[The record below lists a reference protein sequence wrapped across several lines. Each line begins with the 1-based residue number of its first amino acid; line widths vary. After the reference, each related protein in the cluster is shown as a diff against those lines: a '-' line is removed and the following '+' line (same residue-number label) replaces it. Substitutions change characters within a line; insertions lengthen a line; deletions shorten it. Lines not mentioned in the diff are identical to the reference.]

1 MTTNKI
7 VFKIQEEAAA
17 EVAAI
22 LAEAKN
28 KANAS
33 AKRIADEAHVKVEE
47 IQVESLLA
55 AKEAVRSQNLIAE
68 LEARKNALDSKRQI
82 LEEAY
87 QLAERE
93 MSQLTTEK
101 WEKLI
106 IAIINNAS
114 VTGQEKLCVP
124 AADFKR
130 YQNGFLQKINAAL
143 AANGKRGE
151 LSLAEGAAPFN
162 DGVLLIGKNSDV
174 DCSFSTIL
182 QEMRRKTERE
192 VAAILFG
199 TEVGQ
204 DAAAK
209 L

>member
-28 KANAS
+28 KANVS
-33 AKRIADEAHVKVEE
+33 AKRIADEAHVKVQE
-47 IQVESLLA
+47 IHAESLLA

-68 LEARKNALDSKRQI
+68 LEARKNSLDSKRQI

-87 QLAERE
+87 QLAEKE
-93 MSQLTTEK
+93 MSQLTSEK

-130 YQNGFLQKINAAL
+130 YQKGFLQKINAAL

-182 QEMRRKTERE
+182 QEMRRRTERE

>member
-1 MTTNKI
+1 MATNKI

-22 LAEAKN
+22 LAAAKT
-28 KANAS
+28 KADVS
-33 AKRIADEAHVKVEE
+33 AEKIIEEAHVKAGE
-47 IQVESLLA
+47 IREESLLA
-55 AKEAVRSQNLIAE
+55 AKEAAHRQELIAE
-68 LEARKNALDSKRQI
+68 LEARKNSLDSKRQI

-87 QLAERE
+87 LLAAKELA
-93 MSQLTTEK
+93 QLTDEK
-101 WEKLI
+101 WKKLI

-124 AADFKR
+124 AKDFAK
-130 YQNGFLQKINAAL
+130 YQNGFLLEINEAL
-143 AANGKRGE
+143 AIQGKRGN
-151 LSLAEGAAPFN
+151 LSLAEDAAPFN

-174 DCSFSTIL
+174 DCSFATIL

-199 TEVGQ
+199 VEVSQ
-204 DAAAK
+204 DAAVE

>member
-1 MTTNKI
+1 MATNKI

-28 KANAS
+28 KADAS
-33 AKRIADEAHVKVEE
+33 AKKIIDEAHAKAQE
-47 IQVESLLA
+47 IQEESMLD
-55 AKEAVRSQNLIAE
+55 AKEAAHRQELIAE
-68 LEARKNALDSKRQI
+68 LEARKNSLDSKRQI
-82 LEEAY
+82 LEESY
-87 QLAERE
+87 LLAAEE
-93 MSQLTTEK
+93 LAQLTDEK
-101 WEKLI
+101 WKKLI
-106 IAIINNAS
+106 IAIVNNAS

-182 QEMRRKTERE
+182 QEMRRRTERE

>member
-1 MTTNKI
+1 MATNKI

-28 KANAS
+28 KADAS
-33 AKRIADEAHVKVEE
+33 AKKIIDEAHAKAQE
-47 IQVESLLA
+47 IQEESLLD
-55 AKEAVRSQNLIAE
+55 AKEAAHRQELIAE
-68 LEARKNALDSKRQI
+68 LEARKNSLDSKRQI

-87 QLAERE
+87 NLAAKELA
-93 MSQLTTEK
+93 QLTDEK
-101 WEKLI
+101 WKKLI
-106 IAIINNAS
+106 IAIVNNAS
-114 VTGQEKLCVP
+114 VSGQEKLCVP
-124 AADFKR
+124 AKDLPK
-130 YQNGFLQKINAAL
+130 YKNGFLLEINADLIAK
-143 AANGKRGE
+143 GKKGE
-151 LSLAEGAAPFN
+151 LVLAEEAAPFA

-174 DCSFSTIL
+174 DCSFATIL

-199 TEVGQ
+199 VEVGQ
-204 DAAAK
+204 DATAK